1 MQHRV
6 IMFKKS
12 VYGARYRRLRA
23 VLVSTSFVLTACLA
37 PVRTLPTPTPWP
49 TPTVAVQTTFTVE
62 RATLVDE
69 IRFNSE
75 VVPLVWEPLSFRTE
89 GTLGPIH
96 KLEGDAVQEG
106 DLLAELEMPDLQE
119 ALAQTQVALEQAQDA
134 QITQDRQHQFALERA
149 QLELRKAEL
158 LLEQQRDRGDETAIQ
173 FQAIE
178 VQLAQLAVQEV
189 EANVDP
195 TLARAVTKA
204 QLAVEA
210 LQRQIEERQLRAPF
224 AGQVIAI
231 GIGLQDIR
239 SLPQRPQPHTPIPA
253 YTPLLVVAQM
263 EPLILIAAKDTP
275 RASELQ
281 IGQMVTLTHYLARD
295 TPFVGEVTALP
306 SLSSNPSPKPGF
318 QDALQITL
326 PDEHPALKIGDY
338 VEVTARLAIHADTL
352 VLPNAA
358 VRRFAGRTFVIMQDG
373 ERQQRLDIQTGLEA
387 DGQVEVLAGLAEGDV
402 VIGQ

>member
-1 MQHRV
+1 MQYRV

-12 VYGARYRRLRA
+12 VYGARYRRLRT

-89 GTLGPIH
+89 GTLGPLH

-119 ALAQTQVALEQAQDA
+119 ALAQAQVALEQAQDA
-134 QITQDRQHQFALERA
+134 QTTQDRQHQFALERA

-158 LLEQQRDRGDETAIQ
+158 VLEQRRADGNETATQ
-173 FQAIE
+173 LQAIE

-189 EANVDP
+189 EASVDP
-195 TLARAVTKA
+195 MLAREVTKT

-210 LQRQIEERQLRAPF
+210 LQRQVTERQLRAPF
-224 AGQVIAI
+224 AGEVIAV
-231 GIGLQDIR
+231 GIGLEGIR

-281 IGQMVTLTHYLARD
+281 IGQMVTLTHYLARE

-338 VEVTARLAIHADTL
+338 VEVTARLAIHVDTL

-358 VRRFAGRTFVIMQDG
+358 VRRFAGRAFVIMQDG

>member
-1 MQHRV
+1 MQYRV
-6 IMFKKS
+6 IMFKKP
-12 VYGARYRRLRA
+12 VYGARYLRLRA

-119 ALAQTQVALEQAQDA
+119 ALAQTQVSLEQAQDA

>member
-1 MQHRV
+1 MQYRV
-6 IMFKKS
+6 IMFKKP
-12 VYGARYRRLRA
+12 VYGARHRRLRA
-23 VLVSTSFVLTACLA
+23 ALVSTCFVLTACLS

-49 TPTVAVQTTFTVE
+49 TPTVAARTTFTVE

-119 ALAQTQVALEQAQDA
+119 ALAQAQVALEQAQD
-134 QITQDRQHQFALERA
+134 TQAAHDRQHQFALERT

-158 LLEQQRDRGDETAIQ
+158 LLEQQRDSGDETAIQ
-173 FQAIE
+173 LQEIE

-189 EANVDP
+189 EASVDP
-195 TLARAVTKA
+195 TLARDVTKT

-210 LQRQIEERQLRAPF
+210 LQRQVAERQLRAPF
-224 AGQVIAI
+224 AGEIIAV

-239 SLPQRPQPHTPIPA
+239 SLPQRPQPHTPVPA

-263 EPLILIAAKDTP
+263 EPLILVVAKDTP
-275 RASELQ
+275 RITELQ
-281 IGQMVTLTHYLARD
+281 IGQTVTLTHYLARD
-295 TPFVGEVTALP
+295 TPFVGAVTALP
-306 SLSSNPSPKPGF
+306 SLSSNPSPQPGF
-318 QDALQITL
+318 QDALQISL
-326 PDEHPALKIGDY
+326 PDAHPPLKIGDY
-338 VEVTARLAIHADTL
+338 VEGTARLAIHADTL
-352 VLPNAA
+352 ILPDAA
-358 VRRFAGRTFVIMQDG
+358 VRRFAGRTFVIVQEG
-373 ERQQRLDIQTGLEA
+373 ERQQRIDIQTGLEVG
-387 DGQVEVLAGLAEGDV
+387 GQVEVLAGLAAGDV